1 MSDLQNVTVMALGYC
16 SLDLLVFVESSTWI
30 DEMEEWEDG
39 EDSVDMRELLTDSNS
54 LIEDELSFTFTISTS
69 CCFSFMLVST
79 GMSHTGTV
87 PLQVPA

>member
-1 MSDLQNVTVMALGYC
+1 MSDLQNVMVMALGYC
-16 SLDLLVFVESSTWI
+16 SLDLLVFVESSTWF
-30 DEMEEWEDG
+30 DEMEECEDG

-69 CCFSFMLVST
+69 CCFST
-79 GMSHTGTV
+79 GMSHTGAV